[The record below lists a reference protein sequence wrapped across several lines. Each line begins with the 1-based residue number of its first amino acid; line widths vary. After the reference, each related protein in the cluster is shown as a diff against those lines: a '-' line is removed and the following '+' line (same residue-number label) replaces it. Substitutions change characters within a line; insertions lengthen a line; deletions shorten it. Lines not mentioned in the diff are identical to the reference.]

1 MDDTSENIW
10 IKNVVSTIMFGVT
23 GAYFAA
29 NLDAKTFLHADVAH
43 LLNCFG
49 AALSFMCLLMTFF
62 SAIAH
67 TNLLKLCFKDTDST
81 PKLDNNFAGLWGAME
96 QKIRDTS
103 LLVLFSIVGIGAGM
117 STDKTFAVVA
127 VVSIFLG
134 RQTAKYFDMPIDDKS
149 KDDPKTV
156 TWVQNGLACILFV
169 TAFVAGILK
178 TKADLVD
185 YIVVI
190 AAVVQLILV
199 ISKRFSPDHNHRRML
214 FEETVCSLYHFVV
227 LGSLLS
233 RVDAHPHPNDDSQ
246 SLLLISI
253 AAVVVADFSARFQK
267 YEPDNFHD
275 GEKLNNEGFM
285 VKIPGVPG
293 SAVKLLV
300 TRVALLATSATAAVA
315 SVLLFD
321 QATGKE
327 EQIAAL
333 AMVASVLKTLNCLS
347 FLLDSRTE
355 SYKSVYN
362 FISNGCT
369 SLLLLTVSVLLG
381 MNRSDPKGPK
391 GLTVV
396 LLCAAIVARI
406 TDMVQ
411 NAYASPHPEDTKL
424 YKSSIDDEVSID
436 AAGITNFRAIVVFIL
451 LVVGTAT
458 SYVGAAEICP
468 EFISISNHTN
478 VTKAGCGSAEDVNL
492 LLSYFSIMTG
502 HTCLA
507 LVAFIVAAMALPE
520 ESPVHFVALSTVEI
534 PRVLVSTTII
544 VLGGLVLGIVP
555 AVPAADVAADVA
567 DVAGSVDVETVVEG
581 ATNTILS
588 MSYVVY
594 ALADGL
600 GMSLM

>member
-29 NLDAKTFLHADVAH
+29 NLDAKTFLDPDVAH
-43 LLNCFG
+43 LVNCFG

-81 PKLDNNFAGLWGAME
+81 PKLDDEFAALWSAME

-134 RQTAKYFDMPIDDKS
+134 RQTAKYFDMPIEEPS

-185 YIVVI
+185 YIVVV

-199 ISKRFSPDHNHRRML
+199 ISKRFSPEHNHRRMI

-267 YEPDNFHD
+267 YESKYFHD
-275 GEKLNNEGFM
+275 DTRETIFGAKLTSEL
-285 VKIPGVPG
+285 PG

-347 FLLDSRTE
+347 FLLDCQTE

-369 SLLLLTVSVLLG
+369 SLLLLTVSVLMG
-381 MNRSDPKGPK
+381 MNDREPK

-411 NAYASPHPEDTKL
+411 NAYASPYPEDTKL
-424 YKSSIDDEVSID
+424 YKSSIDDKVSID

-468 EFISISNHTN
+468 DFISISNHTN
-478 VTKAGCGSAEDVNL
+478 VTGVPGVCGSTEDVNL

-507 LVAFIVAAMALPE
+507 LVAFIVAAAVPE
-520 ESPVHFVALSTVEI
+520 KSPVHFVALSTVEI

-544 VLGGLVLGIVP
+544 VLGGLVLGIKNPTDP
-555 AVPAADVAADVA
+555 API
-567 DVAGSVDVETVVEG
+567 AGGDGEVEAVVEG
-581 ATNTILS
+581 ATNTVLS

>member
-1 MDDTSENIW
+1 MDTSENIW

-29 NLDAKTFLHADVAH
+29 NLDATTFLHADVAH

-81 PKLDNNFAGLWGAME
+81 PKLDDEFAALWSAME

-117 STDKTFAVVA
+117 TTDNTFAVVT

-134 RQTAKYFDMPIDDKS
+134 RQTSKYFDMPVDDPS
-149 KDDPKTV
+149 EADPKTV

-185 YIVVI
+185 YIVVV

-199 ISKRFSPDHNHRRML
+199 ISKRFSPGANHRRMI

-233 RVDAHPHPNDDSQ
+233 RVDPHPNDDSQ

-267 YEPDNFHD
+267 YESKYFHD
-275 GEKLNNEGFM
+275 DARDFGAKLKSEL
-285 VKIPGVPG
+285 PG
-293 SAVKLLV
+293 SAVKLLA
-300 TRVALLATSATAAVA
+300 TRVALLATSATAAIA

-321 QATGKE
+321 QASGKE

-369 SLLLLTVSVLLG
+369 SLLLLTVSILLG
-381 MNRSDPKGPK
+381 MDRSDPK

-424 YKSSIDDEVSID
+424 YKSSIDDKVSID

-502 HTCLA
+502 HAGLA
-507 LVAFIVAAMALPE
+507 LVAFIVAAAVPE

-555 AVPAADVAADVA
+555 AVPADVAANVADVAANAA
-567 DVAGSVDVETVVEG
+567 DVAGVAGSVEVEAFVEG
-581 ATNTILS
+581 ATNTVLS

>member
-1 MDDTSENIW
+1 MDTSENIW

-29 NLDAKTFLHADVAH
+29 NLDATTFLHADVAH

-81 PKLDNNFAGLWGAME
+81 PKLDDEFAALWSAME

-117 STDKTFAVVA
+117 TTDNTFAVVT

-134 RQTAKYFDMPIDDKS
+134 RQTSKYFDMPVDDPS
-149 KDDPKTV
+149 EADPKTV

-185 YIVVI
+185 YIVVV

-199 ISKRFSPDHNHRRML
+199 ISKRFSPGANHRRMI

-233 RVDAHPHPNDDSQ
+233 RVDPHPNDDSQ

-267 YEPDNFHD
+267 YESKYFHD
-275 GEKLNNEGFM
+275 DARETFGAKLKSEL
-285 VKIPGVPG
+285 PG
-293 SAVKLLV
+293 SAVKLLA
-300 TRVALLATSATAAVA
+300 TRVALLATSATAAIA

-321 QATGKE
+321 QASGKE

-369 SLLLLTVSVLLG
+369 SLLLLTVSILLG
-381 MNRSDPKGPK
+381 MDRSDPK

-424 YKSSIDDEVSID
+424 YKSSIDDKVSID

-502 HTCLA
+502 HAGLA
-507 LVAFIVAAMALPE
+507 LVAFIVAAAVPE

-555 AVPAADVAADVA
+555 ADVAPVP
-567 DVAGSVDVETVVEG
+567 
-581 ATNTILS
+581 TNTVLS